1 MLPLT
6 ASFSLI
12 VAAAGWYYMFYSR
25 AAARLGA
32 VEEHRENRIRQR
44 LRRLNG
50 AAMFLMAVL
59 FFAGFNSIDFRNS
72 PNAFVGV
79 WFGVFVLLL
88 AIVVL
93 AMIDVR
99 LTWRLRRRRQ
109 QREE

>member
-6 ASFSLI
+6 ALFSLI

-32 VEEHRENRIRQR
+32 VEGERENRTRQR

-50 AAMFLMAVL
+50 GAMFLMAVL
-59 FFAGFNSIDFRNS
+59 FFAGFNAIDYRES
-72 PNAFVGV
+72 PNAFIGV

-99 LTWRLRRRRQ
+99 MTFRMRQRRQ
-109 QREE
+109 RREE